1 MAGERGR
8 RKALVGRVASDKMDK
23 TVVVEVR
30 RRELH
35 AVYKKIV
42 SSRKKYMAHD
52 EQNNCRIGDTVEIQ
66 EDRPRSKHKRWRVT
80 RVIERGVLT

>member
-8 RKALVGRVASDKMDK
+8 RKALVGRVSSDKMDK

-35 AVYKKIV
+35 PVYKKIV

-52 EQNNCRIGDTVEIQ
+52 EQNNCRIGDTVEIL
-66 EDRPRSKHKRWRVT
+66 EDRPRSKRKRWRVT